1 MICIGAVIARSL
13 VLVAALA
20 LAAGCNGRADE
31 GADTTLPPPPA
42 PTTSVPA
49 DPYAVPAAIDEAYVN
64 RVLAALDQVDGEA
77 VRTLVSVVQIDP
89 RVGEILRSVYNDPQ
103 YGQDLEG
110 LTKTDLSRLKV
121 PPGNLTRTVSRLV
134 EIRGNCIRAEVSIDY
149 SQVAKSPPPRPT
161 DEVNSLTLRP
171 TQPEA
176 DPTNLNPTP
185 WSISDAQVLKP
196 GQTPRPED
204 QCAVLS
210 PASEMGPP

>member
-1 MICIGAVIARSL
+1 MICIGSVIARSL

-20 LAAGCNGRADE
+20 LATGCNGKADG
-31 GADTTLPPPPA
+31 GADTTLPPPPTA
-42 PTTSVPA
+42 STTPA
-49 DPYAVPAAIDEAYVN
+49 DPYAVPAVIDDAYVN

-77 VRTLVSVVQIDP
+77 VRTLVSVGQIDP

-103 YGQDLEG
+103 YVQELEG

-185 WSISDAQVLKP
+185 WSISDAQVLRP

-204 QCAVLS
+204 QCAV
-210 PASEMGPP
+210 